1 MDAKYGRVRV
11 LKCAPKRFPCPHCG
25 RLGRRKGYLSPRYVI
40 DIEPGGG
47 VCTVELRMGEYRVR
61 CGCCKTFRSSPALNV
76 IDIEP
81 WACYTNRVRD
91 LVVSRLIEDNLS
103 VEVLLRS
110 LVRDFGL
117 KVSEGY
123 VYQCLEWKVSQVNM
137 AEYREW
143 TKQRF
148 SGSLCIDELHLGHRT
163 LLMATDPV
171 ADLVVAFALVS
182 RNDHEHMR
190 AFLRNLKN
198 HGFQPKIVITDGSPL
213 YPAVLRE
220 LWPKAEHQL
229 CVFHLLKEI
238 NQDILDA
245 FRRLRKQ
252 AFPKPKSKKGKRGRP
267 PKARAKASA
276 RAQQQQEQSSF
287 VWEHRYL
294 VVTAPENMEKKD
306 WDDWETMVRYVPGL
320 RELRGFALEVRAL
333 LDANIS
339 SRQAWSRFRK
349 LQGNPK
355 YQDDADLRRALK
367 KLRREKFGKVIRYL
381 NWSHKT
387 KIRTN
392 NHVERMN
399 RMIRLKEKV
408 RYGWRK
414 RRSIVRFIVLSLDRI
429 RQAKNQEPPTP
440 KKRVQRREKRKFAT

>member
-11 LKCAPKRFPCPHCG
+11 VKCAPKRFPCPHCG
-25 RLGRRKGYLSPRYVI
+25 RRGRRKGYLSPRYVI

-47 VCTVELRMGEYRVR
+47 VCRLELRMGEYRAS
-61 CGCCKTFRSSPALNV
+61 CGCCKTFRSSPPLNV

-81 WACYTNRVRD
+81 WACYSNRVRD

-137 AEYREW
+137 AEYRDW

-171 ADLVVAFALVS
+171 ADMVVAFALVS

-190 AFLRNLKN
+190 GFLRNLKS
-198 HGFQPKIVITDGSPL
+198 HGFQPQIVITDGSPL

-220 LWPKAEHQL
+220 LWPEAEHQL

-245 FRRLRKQ
+245 LRRLRKH

-267 PKARAKASA
+267 SKARAKASA
-276 RAQQQQEQSSF
+276 RVQQQQEQSSF

-294 VVTAPENMEKKD
+294 VVTALENMKDQD
-306 WDDWETMVRYVPGL
+306 WDDWRRMVRYVPGL
-320 RELRGFALEVRAL
+320 RELRCFALEVRTL
-333 LDANIS
+333 LDPKIS
-339 SRQAWSRFRK
+339 RRQAWIRFRQ

-355 YQDDADLRRALK
+355 YQQDVDLRRALN
-367 KLRREKFGKVIRYL
+367 KLRREKFGKVIQYL
-381 NWSHKT
+381 NWTHKT
-387 KIRTN
+387 RIRTN

-440 KKRVQRREKRKFAT
+440 KKRVQRRRKRKFAT